1 MERSKYSTDDDV
13 DRDGQQPGNQAL
25 RGGSTLVNRN
35 VFVGARRT
43 SLRLEPAMW
52 DALAE
57 ICQREDM
64 TLHQLCALIDER
76 RRASSLTAAIRVFIV
91 NYFRSA
97 ATEEGHAGTGHGSL
111 YGARMRA
118 RDAAAVR
125 RATRMP
131 VARAS

>member
-1 MERSKYSTDDDV
+1 MIFGNRSKDDRL
-13 DRDGQQPGNQAL
+13 DRDQDVGQAL
-25 RGGSTLVNRN
+25 KGTSTLVNRN

-57 ICQREDM
+57 ICRREDM
-64 TLHQLCALIDER
+64 TLHQVCALIDER

-97 ATEEGHAGTGHGSL
+97 ATEEGHASIGHGAL

-118 RDAAAVR
+118 RDAAAAR
-125 RATRMP
+125 RAMRSQ
-131 VARAS
+131 AGSQL